1 MQTYARLHGV
11 AFISPRQ
18 KVCEMY
24 YVVKRNS
31 MKGDETMYFKRVEEI
46 NYAVKNEEPVE
57 VEVCLEETD
66 LCFYLDEMKG

>member
-1 MQTYARLHGV
+1 
-11 AFISPRQ
+11 
-18 KVCEMY
+18 
-24 YVVKRNS
+24 

-66 LCFYLDEMKG
+66 LCFHLDGDERIRL